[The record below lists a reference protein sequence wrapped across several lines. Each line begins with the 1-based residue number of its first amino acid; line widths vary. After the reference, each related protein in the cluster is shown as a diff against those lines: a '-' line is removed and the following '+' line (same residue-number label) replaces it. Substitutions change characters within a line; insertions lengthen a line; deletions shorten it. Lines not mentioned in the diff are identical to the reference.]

1 VLEFD
6 LPMAVSA
13 IVLVA
18 TFFGIF
24 TEKMHGLDRAK
35 FGLAGAVAMIVAG
48 QATGFYDTRQ
58 ALAAIDWN
66 VILLLLFMM
75 TIVAIMLPTGGFQ
88 RLALRIGEF
97 SRGRP
102 YLLLVMIGTAV
113 TVISLLLDNVTTVVI
128 FGPLV
133 VLIAHASGKSP
144 VPILLTIALLSD
156 TGGIATLVG
165 DPPNIMI
172 GSAAGIDFNTF
183 VLRMGGVVFVAWL
196 AVLIAM
202 RFAFREDLAVPG
214 QEARFEAAQTLD
226 DPRTWNI
233 ALGALALMVVLFV
246 LHHQFD
252 WEPWF
257 VALAGLTT
265 ILVLARHVELSEA
278 FEQVELGLLL
288 FFASL
293 FIVVGGVEHSGLL
306 RYLGQQFV
314 PLVQEDLLTAT
325 LVLLWIAALVSAL
338 IDNIPF
344 TVAMIPII
352 QSVEATG
359 VNVTPLWWALSAGVG
374 LGGNGTHIGSTANVY
389 IVTLSERIARER
401 NDPSL
406 AITPGLWFRKGTP
419 AMLLT
424 LVTTTIV
431 MWLFFDFFA
440 KPIH

>member
-1 VLEFD
+1 
-6 LPMAVSA
+6 
-13 IVLVA
+13 
-18 TFFGIF
+18 
-24 TEKMHGLDRAK
+24 
-35 FGLAGAVAMIVAG
+35 
-48 QATGFYDTRQ
+48 
-58 ALAAIDWN
+58 
-66 VILLLLFMM
+66 
-75 TIVAIMLPTGGFQ
+75 MLPTGGFQ
-88 RLALRIGEF
+88 RLALRIGEI
-97 SRGRP
+97 SHGRP
-102 YLLLVMIGTAV
+102 YLLLVLIGTAV

-133 VLIAHASGKSP
+133 VLIAHSIGKSP

-183 VLRMGGVVFVAWL
+183 VLRMGGVVFVAWV

-202 RFAFREDLAVPG
+202 RFSFRQDLAEPG
-214 QEARFEAAQTLD
+214 NEARFESERSLEDA
-226 DPRTWNI
+226 RTWRI
-233 ALGALALMVVLFV
+233 SLGALAFMVVLFV
-246 LHHQFD
+246 VHHQFRWD
-252 WEPWF
+252 PWF
-257 VALAGLTT
+257 VALTGLAA
-265 ILVLARHVELSEA
+265 ILVLARHVELSRA
-278 FEQVELGLLL
+278 FEHVELGLLL

-325 LVLLWIAALVSAL
+325 LVLLWIAAIVSAL

-424 LVTTTIV
+424 LVTTTVI

-440 KPIH
+440 APLL